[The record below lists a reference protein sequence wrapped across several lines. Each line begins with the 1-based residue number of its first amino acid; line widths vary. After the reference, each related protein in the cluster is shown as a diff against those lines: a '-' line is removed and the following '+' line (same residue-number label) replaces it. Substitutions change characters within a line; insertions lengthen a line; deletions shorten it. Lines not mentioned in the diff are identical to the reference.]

1 MPVTVQKWAGYI
13 SLLARFSTKVEGVCG
28 SVIMGESV
36 TMRGREDG
44 RVCVM
49 VLDAKARLGLLLLRN
64 SADFKSAFVRSFLDV
79 ILLKTEAESTVP
91 PPGRR
96 RHRHPLEVEKT
107 KAVFRGPSRP
117 GWNSFSATY
126 FPLAATQPPVPHAPR
141 PRGLLSMPSPYA
153 PKESSHLY
161 CYKLCSPT

>member
-79 ILLKTEAESTVP
+79 ILLKTEVHRPSSRPPEAQTSIGSRKNKSCFPFQNVKRENVKTFPWPLEAWLEFIFSDLLPFGRDPTPSPPCP
-91 PPGRR
+91 PPTR
-96 RHRHPLEVEKT
+96 
-107 KAVFRGPSRP
+107 PSI
-117 GWNSFSATY
+117 NAFS
-126 FPLAATQPPVPHAPR
+126 
-141 PRGLLSMPSPYA
+141 
-153 PKESSHLY
+153 
-161 CYKLCSPT
+161 LCA